1 MFTFDTWCVH
11 VECSRACTVVV
22 VGYSLGVPT
31 KQMDHKQLSQSSA
44 GGKALDKELQHAME
58 AASGPNA
65 RRAVGADG
73 QVKRDYK
80 DWQWDNNWDWDFVHG
95 RCVACAVYRG
105 AASTATFSSS
115 VTHTR
120 MQLLGGVTKP
130 STTWTQSESW
140 RCEQRL
146 ALRSWTMCVR
156 MSRNAVRS
164 TSRSRAMPSTG
175 QSCKHERRSGHVPR
189 PSLLPTH
196 RAPHL
201 VELREGTRHGRRRH
215 TITPSL
221 TSRRSSRCVATCG
234 SVCAALRAAL
244 IAVLCCLTLQ
254 LAQAKAKASNEA
266 AGYQAPT
273 VQLAS
278 FEHVP
283 GAKMCESLYRH
294 YRLPD
299 GRLVH
304 MYLTDQ
310 LHEQVTGL
318 ADPHLPPPLILDDLC
333 QVRVPPPPPPPRV
346 VHDNSKATGR
356 RGSYT
361 VSALHA
367 QRSKLDRSS
376 SSKGS
381 GALAVLAGVAG
392 AKAAM
397 RWRHSMRVRACVVL
411 PYRFKAPLSIS
422 PDTFGPAPPLP
433 QDDPPLFIVVRHRR
447 RYRHK
452 DLKGELAKQAALFRQ
467 RKKVLLQQHVVT
479 RNNSKRY
486 CTVGTPQ
493 VNTREAATALTPA

>member
-1 MFTFDTWCVH
+1 
-11 VECSRACTVVV
+11 
-22 VGYSLGVPT
+22 
-31 KQMDHKQLSQSSA
+31 
-44 GGKALDKELQHAME
+44 
-58 AASGPNA
+58 
-65 RRAVGADG
+65 
-73 QVKRDYK
+73 
-80 DWQWDNNWDWDFVHG
+80 
-95 RCVACAVYRG
+95 
-105 AASTATFSSS
+105 
-115 VTHTR
+115 
-120 MQLLGGVTKP
+120 
-130 STTWTQSESW
+130 
-140 RCEQRL
+140 
-146 ALRSWTMCVR
+146 
-156 MSRNAVRS
+156 
-164 TSRSRAMPSTG
+164 
-175 QSCKHERRSGHVPR
+175 
-189 PSLLPTH
+189 
-196 RAPHL
+196 
-201 VELREGTRHGRRRH
+201 
-215 TITPSL
+215 
-221 TSRRSSRCVATCG
+221 
-234 SVCAALRAAL
+234 
-244 IAVLCCLTLQ
+244 
-254 LAQAKAKASNEA
+254 
-266 AGYQAPT
+266 
-273 VQLAS
+273 
-278 FEHVP
+278 
-283 GAKMCESLYRH
+283 MCESLYRH

-467 RKKVLLQQHVVT
+467 RKKGLLQQHVVT
-479 RNNSKRY
+479 RNNSKRFAIAKADRRTIRDGKPTGKKGKKKKNDRLIRAKLLAGCGHDAKVLEATKTNLRHDIRVIY
-486 CTVGTPQ
+486 DVFDYFCIMTSGDAFAMRGNSYREFIERCHLLGTHHAVPKSQQRPLSRVDCDTVFQ
-493 VNTREAATALTPA
+493 